1 MAQPLMPKA
10 TAVMDS
16 IDPDIFALD
25 RLTDSFGAFDDEA
38 RDFLREFVEDLPDR
52 IKRIEVAVS
61 AGNVPTARE
70 EAHSL
75 KGAALSIGATRLGN
89 LASDLQDMLDAEDI
103 ESAELVATV
112 LSPTVD
118 ELRDAIDR
126 LMT

>member
-1 MAQPLMPKA
+1 
-10 TAVMDS
+10 MDG

-25 RLTDSFGAFDDEA
+25 RLIDSFGAFDDQT
-38 RDFLREFVEDLPDR
+38 RDFLREFVDELPDR
-52 IKRIEVAVS
+52 TRRIEVAVS

-118 ELRDAIDR
+118 ELRDAVDR